1 MTKTYRDW
9 SSDQAYLFPPSPNDW
24 LPEGDLVYFLLD
36 TVAPLDLTPIF
47 AHSERELRGQP
58 PFHPRMM
65 VALLLYCYATGTRS
79 SRKIIRRCHVDVACR
94 VIVGEDVPDFR
105 TLSDFRKIHR
115 ARLEALLVEV
125 LKLCAL
131 AGLAKLG
138 TIALDGTKVK
148 ANASRHKAMSDDRM
162 KSEEIRLKE
171 EVARLL
177 AEAEATDKAE
187 DIEHGPDRQ
196 GDELPDELARRQSR
210 LAKIQQAR
218 KLLEERARTEAT
230 EEAARRQAEGKSPP
244 TIPPS
249 EAVPGPKDQINFTDP
264 GSRVMKASNKGWD
277 QCGNAQA
284 VTNEHQIILAA
295 DVTDQAN
302 DVRQTVPMVDQA
314 REDLDA
320 AGVTEAIKAA
330 LGDAGYSS
338 EQNATDL
345 KQKGIEPYLATERL
359 KHHEKVA
366 SAPRGRIPKHLTAKQ
381 RMARKLRTKKGR
393 EMYAK
398 RKGMIEPIFGQL
410 RQVLGFRQFSMRGLA
425 SMRGEWRLMAT
436 VHNLLKLW
444 RQEQKVELAG

>member
-1 MTKTYRDW
+1 MTETYRDW
-9 SSDQAYLFPPSPNDW
+9 STDQAYLFPPSPHDW

-36 TVAPLDLTPIF
+36 TVAALDLTPIF
-47 AHSERELRGQP
+47 AHYERELRGQP

-79 SRKIIRRCHVDVACR
+79 SRRIMKRCHVDVAR
-94 VIVGEDVPDFR
+94 RAIVGEGIPDFR
-105 TLSDFRKIHR
+105 TISDFRKIHP
-115 ARLEALLVEV
+115 ARLEALFVEV
-125 LKLCAL
+125 LKLGAL
-131 AGLAKLG
+131 AGLAKVG

-148 ANASRHKAMSDDRM
+148 ANASRHKAMSYDRM
-162 KSEEIRLKE
+162 KAEEARLKE
-171 EVARLL
+171 EVAKLL
-177 AEAEATDKAE
+177 ADAEAADQAE
-187 DIEHGPDRQ
+187 DLQHGPDRH

-210 LAKIQQAR
+210 LAKIQGAR
-218 KLLEERARTEAT
+218 ELLEERAGAEAA

-244 TIPPS
+244 ATPPA
-249 EAVPGPKDQINFTDP
+249 EAAPGPKDQINFTDP
-264 GSRVMKASNKGWD
+264 ESRIMRASNKGWD

-295 DVTDQAN
+295 GVTGRAN

-314 REDLDA
+314 RANLDA
-320 AGVTEAIKAA
+320 AGVEEAIKAA
-330 LGDAGYSS
+330 LGDAGYYS
-338 EQNATDL
+338 ESNATAL
-345 KQKGIEPYLATERL
+345 EQRGIDPCLATERL
-359 KHHEKVA
+359 KHREKVA
-366 SAPRGRIPKHLTAKQ
+366 SAPRGRIPAGLSAKQ

-410 RQVLGFRQFSMRGLA
+410 KQVLGFRQFSMRGLA

-444 RQEQKVELAG
+444 RNDQRVAMAG